1 MHANAELI
9 TRFYT
14 ALSRLDGAAM
24 AACYADDATFSDPVF
39 PGLKN
44 GEPGKMWRML
54 TTRGKDMTV
63 VFDGIEADG
72 ASGKAHWVATYT
84 FSGTGARVVNDI
96 QANFTFKN
104 GKIATHR
111 DQFDLYKWMRQA
123 LGLKG
128 LLLGWL
134 PPVQAKLQ
142 KTARAGLDAFKG

>member
-72 ASGKAHWVATYT
+72 SGGKAHWVATYT

-96 QANFTFKN
+96 QARFTFKN

>member
-63 VFDGIEADG
+63 VFDGIEADDS
-72 ASGKAHWVATYT
+72 SGKAHWVATYT

-96 QANFTFKN
+96 QARFTFKN